1 MNFFL
6 FFGHM
11 NQMRTLRTSR
21 AVVLAALLAT
31 VIEFWLG
38 CLVYGP
44 SVVAVAFVCFFC
56 LWKLCTRI
64 ISDVRNR
71 KKKTAVVNYSRPSS
85 VPFPLCVAIATLN

>member
-1 MNFFL
+1 
-6 FFGHM
+6 
-11 NQMRTLRTSR
+11 MRTLRTSR

-71 KKKTAVVNYSRPSS
+71 KKKNCCCQLLTAKFSS
-85 VPFPLCVAIATLN
+85 LSALCCHCYP